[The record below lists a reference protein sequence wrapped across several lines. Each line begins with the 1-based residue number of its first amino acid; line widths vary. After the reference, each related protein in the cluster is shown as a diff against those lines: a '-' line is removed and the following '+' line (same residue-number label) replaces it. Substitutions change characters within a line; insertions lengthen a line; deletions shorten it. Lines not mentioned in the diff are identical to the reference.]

1 MLPEFD
7 PEGGLTLALAR
18 GLSVAALLSVF
29 GTLVFRTTVA
39 TRILP
44 GMAGGTAAV
53 VRAGLLRLAWFGLA
67 LNLVA
72 TLAWLALQAGDMAD
86 ATSMSQALAAVPLV
100 LSGTRFGHL
109 VAVQLCLV
117 AVVAL
122 AIGRRDSIRRQW
134 AACVL
139 AGLAVASQA
148 GHGHGAAMQA
158 GSGGLLL
165 ASGVVHL
172 LAAGAWLGGLVPL
185 LLVVVLAS
193 PRDGAMAARW
203 FTPLGKLCLVAI
215 TATALVQ
222 GWVLVASLPGLVGTG
237 YGWMVLVKAA
247 LLGVLFTFAVANR
260 YRLAPALLRDDPASA
275 RRALV
280 RSITVQTMFGVATV
294 LAAAVLSGLPP
305 AMHVQPNWPF
315 PVRLSLDAVTED
327 PDLRNEAILAGVA
340 LACAAAL
347 LPLALLVRR
356 SRRWL
361 LPVAAAAIAWF
372 AVPHLDLLFVPAYP
386 TSFQQS
392 PTGFSAVAIAQ
403 GAALY
408 PGQCASCHGA
418 EGHGDGAAAGGLP
431 VPPADLTAA
440 HLWMHGDG
448 ELFWWLSHGIEAP
461 EGGLAMPGFDRTL
474 TPVQRWDLID
484 YVRARNAGLVVQAA
498 GVWSPPLQ
506 APGFQARCAGG
517 RTRSLADLRGGFVRL
532 VVGAAPADLDPA
544 VTTILATT
552 DPAARPT
559 PGLCIA
565 DDAALPIAYGI
576 VSGLAPQDLT
586 GAQVLIDGQGWLRAV
601 QPGRPGAGWN
611 DATRLAATI
620 RQLQADPIATS
631 RESDHA
637 AMRMD

>member
-18 GLSVAALLSVF
+18 GLSVAAQLSVF

-39 TRILP
+39 TRVFP
-44 GMAGGTAAV
+44 RMADGMAAV
-53 VRAGLLRLAWFGLA
+53 VKAGLLRLAWFGLT

-72 TLAWLALQAGDMAD
+72 TLAWLVLQASDMAN
-86 ATSMSQALAAVPLV
+86 ATSVSQALAAVPVV
-100 LSGTRFGHL
+100 LSGTWFGHL
-109 VAVQLCLV
+109 VAMQLSAV

-122 AIGRRDSIRRQW
+122 VIGRRDRIRRQW

-139 AGLAVASQA
+139 AGLAVALQA
-148 GHGHGAAMQA
+148 GHGHAAAMQG
-158 GSGGLLL
+158 GSGLLL

-185 LLVVVLAS
+185 LLVVALAS

-222 GWVLVASLPGLVGTG
+222 GWVLVASIPGLVGTG
-237 YGWMVLVKAA
+237 YGGMVLVKTA
-247 LLGVLFTFAVANR
+247 LLGVLFAFAVANR
-260 YRLAPALLRDDPASA
+260 YRFAPALLRDDPGSA

-280 RSITVQTMFGVATV
+280 RSIAVQTMFGVATV
-294 LAAAVLSGLPP
+294 LAAAVLSSLPP

-356 SRRWL
+356 RRRWL
-361 LPVAAAAIAWF
+361 APVVAAAIAWF

-386 TSFQQS
+386 TSFQRS
-392 PTGFSAVAIAQ
+392 PTGFAAVAIVQ

-418 EGHGDGAAAGGLP
+418 EGHGDGVAARGLP

-440 HLWMHGDG
+440 HLWMHADG

-474 TPVQRWDLID
+474 TPEQRWDLID

-506 APGFQARCAGG
+506 APGFQARCTGG
-517 RTRSLADLRGGFVRL
+517 RTLSLADLHGGFVRL
-532 VVGAAPADLDPA
+532 VIGAAPADPDPA

-552 DPAARPT
+552 DPAARPA

-565 DDAALPIAYGI
+565 DDAALPTAYGI
-576 VSGLAPQDLT
+576 VSGLAPQDLP
-586 GAQVLIDGQGWLRAV
+586 GAQLLIDGQGWLRAV

-611 DATRLAATI
+611 DAPRLAATI
-620 RQLQADPIATS
+620 RQLQADPIARS

-637 AMRMD
+637 SMRMD